1 MHIKRVRSKKCEEM
15 IAQSSNTVQIR
26 YMNSIILTMYTAH
39 AWSRVRSAG
48 GATDTGHPVKR
59 PKWEGNTTPLSK
71 QYWRQ
76 ER

>member
-71 QYWRQ
+71 Q
-76 ER
+76 